1 MSPAGRPRSGQGPT
15 GPSSASGHAATQD
28 PRASRLPA
36 RPGSAGVPG
45 LHPPP
50 PPPLPPRLRPSSSK
64 FALGLKFLPSFAH
77 RSARVPR
84 PSPRGLGGGFEGGGR
99 WFPPPALLP
108 LPRPP
113 SPPVGSLH
121 PLRRRSVRLR
131 EPRAL
136 PPPRLPVP
144 SALPACIA
152 LRIRLMGAGDRGGN
166 CGGGGHLTVPPAR
179 LSRRGHLLPQQGP
192 RATPSPPTHQDLVR
206 SQVFRWN
213 WPRSQTAGT

>member
-84 PSPRGLGGGFEGGGR
+84 PSPRGLGGGFEGGGAGSR
-99 WFPPPALLP
+99 
-108 LPRPP
+108 RPP
-113 SPPVGSLH
+113 SFPSPARPRHQSAPSTRSAGAQSGCESRAPSLLPASGS
-121 PLRRRSVRLR
+121 PLRCRL
-131 EPRAL
+131 
-136 PPPRLPVP
+136 VSP
-144 SALPACIA
+144 SGSGSWELGIEEE
-152 LRIRLMGAGDRGGN
+152 
-166 CGGGGHLTVPPAR
+166 
-179 LSRRGHLLPQQGP
+179 
-192 RATPSPPTHQDLVR
+192 
-206 SQVFRWN
+206 
-213 WPRSQTAGT
+213 TAGEGGT